1 VLRRSSGTEV
11 ERRSEG
17 GRIIRSRGLSSAGP
31 GVSGRPELPA
41 STVRQIGSFSVN
53 LGFTSGNAAGLL
65 AKVDAY

>member
-1 VLRRSSGTEV
+1 
-11 ERRSEG
+11 
-17 GRIIRSRGLSSAGP
+17 
-31 GVSGRPELPA
+31 VSGRPELPA